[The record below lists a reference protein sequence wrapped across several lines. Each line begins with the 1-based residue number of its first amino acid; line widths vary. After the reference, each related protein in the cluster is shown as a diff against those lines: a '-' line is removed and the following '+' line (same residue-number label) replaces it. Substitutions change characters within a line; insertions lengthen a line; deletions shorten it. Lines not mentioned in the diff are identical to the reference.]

1 MQQFYENGT
10 FFYML
15 IISKTTQLSQGHQ
28 GQGRLGHQGQEKLF
42 LA

>member
-1 MQQFYENGT
+1 MQQFYESGT

-15 IISKTTQLSQGHQ
+15 IISKTTQLSGQQ
-28 GQGRLGHQGQEKLF
+28 GQGKLGHQGQEKLF